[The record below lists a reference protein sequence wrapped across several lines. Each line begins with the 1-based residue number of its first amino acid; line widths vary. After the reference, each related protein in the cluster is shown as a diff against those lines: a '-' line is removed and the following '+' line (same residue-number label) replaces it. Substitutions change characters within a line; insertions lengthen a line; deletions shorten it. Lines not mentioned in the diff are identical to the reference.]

1 MFGEKMGAKGV
12 ISLMAIIILVYP
24 LTEAVDLERDRQQL
38 PHDNKMDL
46 EETIDDEK
54 AELLWV
60 NCGAELIYSMEAFQ
74 DLQYCGS
81 DKTLLGKERI
91 LKAINGEDP
100 RVKKTILDCLRDKR
114 IVLSKSR
121 KEKLTRKGYIEYL
134 VSFLRKPNDNAP
146 VRRRLAETVSQT
158 TVIVAVIVTA
168 IVTLCLAGLVFY
180 CYIRN
185 YGGVGIQNDE
195 KPLLSLS
202 MGENSTTGY
211 YEKVGFIRHQIGL
224 GSRASKKPS
233 QEKSKDKD
241 GNSEN
246 QSNGQKDGSCLDAR
260 VSVDPGSL
268 GTMDA
273 SSLNPSMHPA
283 TGRVQS
289 SLRHTLKPRAMR
301 AESSLRP
308 TGKMESSLRPVAGK
322 TESTQDSPAGKTES
336 PLQQPPATAQQP
348 PATAQQPSA
357 TAQQPPATAQ
367 QQPATAQQPP
377 ATTQQPPAT
386 AQQPPATAQQPPA
399 TAAPPASS
407 PPPAAAPPPPAAAP
421 APSVPSTPPGPPAGA
436 PPPPPPGAP
445 PPPPSGGAPPPPPPM
460 GVEAP
465 PPPIPGGKA
474 GGPPPPPLLRGGGG
488 LIASRLLSGA
498 VKPRRNEQND
508 VCKAKL
514 KPFFWDKVMAR
525 PDQQM
530 VWHQIKS
537 GSFQFNEE
545 MIESLF
551 GYQAPEKNKDPDPKN
566 GPGKEPTVH
575 FIQIIDPKKAQ
586 NLSIL
591 LKALNVTT
599 DEVSDAL
606 KEGNELPIE
615 IVQTLLKMAPTS
627 EEELRLRLYAGDL
640 NRLGPAERFLKALV
654 EIPYAFKRLESLLFM
669 CTLQDEEATIKE
681 SFQTL
686 EAACVE
692 LKKSRLFLKLLE
704 AVLKTGNRMNVGTFR
719 GSATAFKLD
728 TLLKLSD
735 VKGVDGKTTLLH
747 FVVQEIMRS
756 EGLRAVRAAKEG
768 KTVYSIKTEDLLL
781 EPPPEEADEHYC
793 KLGLEVV
800 LGLSS
805 DLEHVKEAAIID
817 ADGLT
822 SSVSKLSCGL
832 MKARESLN
840 TDMKILEEESEDG
853 EVDEF
858 WLILSNFVETAEKE
872 ITWMLEEE
880 KRIMALVKSTVDYFH
895 GNSGKDEGLRLFSVV
910 RDFLIILEKVCKE
923 LQAAPIKPP
932 KKKED
937 PSSGTPKNNQNQK
950 TDNQNQPTDGGVTER
965 GFF

>member
-1 MFGEKMGAKGV
+1 MFLEKMGAKGV
-12 ISLMAIIILVYP
+12 ILLIAIIILLYP
-24 LTEAVDLERDRQQL
+24 LTEAVNLDRDRQQL
-38 PHDNKMDL
+38 PLDNRMDL
-46 EETIDDEK
+46 EETIDEEK

-60 NCGAELIYSMEAFQ
+60 NCGAELIYSLEAFQ
-74 DLQYCGS
+74 DLQYY
-81 DKTLLGKERI
+81 
-91 LKAINGEDP
+91 P
-100 RVKKTILDCLRDKR
+100 HVKKTILDCLRDKH

-134 VSFLRKPNDNAP
+134 VSFLRKPNDGP
-146 VRRRLAETVSQT
+146 GRRRLAEATVSQG
-158 TVIVAVIVTA
+158 TVIVAVIITA
-168 IVTLCLAGLVFY
+168 IVTLCLAGFAFY

-185 YGGVGIQNDE
+185 YGLAGIQNDE

-202 MGENSTTGY
+202 MGS
-211 YEKVGFIRHQIGL
+211 
-224 GSRASKKPS
+224 SKKA
-233 QEKSKDKD
+233 KDKD
-241 GNSEN
+241 GNPDN
-246 QSNGQKDGSCLDAR
+246 QSNGQKNDLSMDAR
-260 VSVDPGSL
+260 VSVDPGAPGS
-268 GTMDA
+268 DP
-273 SSLNPSMHPA
+273 SSLDPSMHPPS
-283 TGRVQS
+283 GRVQS

-308 TGKMESSLRPVAGK
+308 TAKTEFVLRPSAGK
-322 TESTQDSPAGKTES
+322 TESTQQASAGNTES
-336 PLQQPPATAQQP
+336 PLQPSSKGTEPP
-348 PATAQQPSA
+348 
-357 TAQQPPATAQ
+357 
-367 QQPATAQQPP
+367 
-377 ATTQQPPAT
+377 TTGAS
-386 AQQPPATAQQPPA
+386 
-399 TAAPPASS
+399 PAS
-407 PPPAAAPPPPAAAP
+407 PPPAAAP
-421 APSVPSTPPGPPAGA
+421 APPPTVPLPPAATPPPPVQSTPSGPPAGPPPPPPPSLSIKGA
-436 PPPPPPGAP
+436 PPPPPN
-445 PPPPSGGAPPPPPPM
+445 GGAPPPPPPM
-460 GVEAP
+460 GGEP
-465 PPPIPGGKA
+465 PPPPLPGGKA
-474 GGPPPPPLLRGGGG
+474 GAPPPPPLLRGGGG
-488 LIASRLLSGA
+488 IVAARLLSGG
-498 VKPRRNEQND
+498 VKPPRRTDQQAD
-508 VCKAKL
+508 VSKAKL
-514 KPFFWDKVMAR
+514 KPFFWDKVMAK

-551 GYQAPEKNKDPDPKN
+551 GYQAPEKNKDLDMKN
-566 GPGKEPTVH
+566 SPGKEPAMH

-599 DEVSDAL
+599 EEVSAAL

-640 NRLGPAERFLKALV
+640 NRLGPAERFLKVLV

-686 EAACVE
+686 EAACIE

-768 KTVYSIKTEDLLL
+768 KSVSSIKTEDLLL

-800 LGLSS
+800 SGLSS
-805 DLEHVKEAAIID
+805 ELENVKEAAIID

-822 SSVSKLSCGL
+822 SSVSKLGYAL

-840 TDMKILEEESEDG
+840 TDMKNLEEQSEDG

-858 WLILSNFVETAEKE
+858 WLILSSFVETAEKE

-880 KRIMALVKSTVDYFH
+880 KRIMALVKSTADYFH
-895 GNSGKDEGLRLFSVV
+895 GNAGKDEGLRLFSVV

-937 PSSGTPKNNQNQK
+937 PSSAKTDDQSQKKGDQNQL
-950 TDNQNQPTDGGVTER
+950 TER
-965 GFF
+965 RFF

>member
-1 MFGEKMGAKGV
+1 MGAKGV
-12 ISLMAIIILVYP
+12 ISLMAIIILLYP
-24 LTEAVDLERDRQQL
+24 WTEAVDSDRDRQQL
-38 PHDNKMDL
+38 PLDNRMDL
-46 EETIDDEK
+46 EETIDEEK

-91 LKAINGEDP
+91 LKAINGADP
-100 RVKKTILDCLRDKR
+100 LVKKTILDCLRDKR

-121 KEKLTRKGYIEYL
+121 KEKLTGKGYIEYL
-134 VSFLRKPNDNAP
+134 VSFLRKPNDVP
-146 VRRRLAETVSQT
+146 GRRRLAEATVSHG

-168 IVTLCLAGLVFY
+168 IVTLFLAGLVFY

-185 YGGVGIQNDE
+185 YGVAGIQNDE

-202 MGENSTTGY
+202 MG
-211 YEKVGFIRHQIGL
+211 
-224 GSRASKKPS
+224 ASKKPS
-233 QEKSKDKD
+233 QEKAKAKD
-241 GNSEN
+241 GNSDN
-246 QSNGQKDGSCLDAR
+246 SMDAR
-260 VSVDPGSL
+260 VSVDPASP
-268 GTMDA
+268 GTDA
-273 SSLNPSMHPA
+273 SSLDPSMQPP

-308 TGKMESSLRPVAGK
+308 TTKMESCLRPAAGK
-322 TESTQDSPAGKTES
+322 TESTQQSLAGKTES
-336 PLQQPPATAQQP
+336 PLQPSPIGTDSSAQQP
-348 PATAQQPSA
+348 PATRPSPASPPPPDAVPPSA
-357 TAQQPPATAQ
+357 ATA
-367 QQPATAQQPP
+367 
-377 ATTQQPPAT
+377 
-386 AQQPPATAQQPPA
+386 
-399 TAAPPASS
+399 S
-407 PPPAAAPPPPAAAP
+407 PPPAAAPPPP
-421 APSVPSTPPGPPAGA
+421 VQLTPPGPPAG
-436 PPPPPPGAP
+436 PPPPPPPSLSIKGAP
-445 PPPPSGGAPPPPPPM
+445 PPPPTGVEPPPPPL
-460 GVEAP
+460 
-465 PPPIPGGKA
+465 PGGKA
-474 GGPPPPPLLRGGGG
+474 GAPPPPPLLRGGGG
-488 LIASRLLSGA
+488 IIASRLLSSG
-498 VKPRRNEQND
+498 VKPRRTEQAD
-508 VCKAKL
+508 VSKAKL
-514 KPFFWDKVMAR
+514 KPFFWDKVMAK

-551 GYQAPEKNKDPDPKN
+551 GYQAPEKNKDLDTKTA
-566 GPGKEPTVH
+566 PGKESQTH

-599 DEVSDAL
+599 EEVSAAL

-640 NRLGPAERFLKALV
+640 NRLGPAERFLKVLV
-654 EIPYAFKRLESLLFM
+654 EIPFAFKRLESLLFM

-686 EAACVE
+686 EAACIE

-756 EGLRAVRAAKEG
+756 EGLRAVRAAKDG
-768 KTVYSIKTEDLLL
+768 KSVSSVKTEDLLL

-793 KLGLEVV
+793 KLGIEVV
-800 LGLSS
+800 SGLSS
-805 DLEHVKEAAIID
+805 ELENVKEAAIID

-822 SSVSKLSCGL
+822 SSVSKLGYAL

-840 TDMKILEEESEDG
+840 TDMKNLEEQSEDG

-858 WLILSNFVETAEKE
+858 WLVLSSFVETAEKE

-880 KRIMALVKSTVDYFH
+880 KRIMVLVKSTVDYFH

-910 RDFLIILEKVCKE
+910 RDFLIILDKVCKE
-923 LQAAPIKPP
+923 LQAAPIRPP

-937 PSSGTPKNNQNQK
+937 QTQK
-950 TDNQNQPTDGGVTER
+950 TDDPNQKKGDQSRPTNGGPMEPP
-965 GFF
+965 FF